1 MNKLLRFALTV
12 TVLTLISVAVPL
24 RTSAQ
29 IVNINNDEI
38 DSDSVR
44 RAFDDGPYFGLYKD
58 NYFIFGCPVGQRVT
72 RENTN
77 IKFQISI
84 AQRLTRST
92 LPGGTYLYC
101 SILRSVSGMCLRT
114 HCR

>member
-1 MNKLLRFALTV
+1 MKKLLRFALTV

-58 NYFIFGCPVGQRVT
+58 NYFIFGCPVGQSPART
-72 RENTN
+72 PTSS
-77 IKFQISI
+77 F
-84 AQRLTRST
+84 RSP
-92 LPGGTYLYC
+92 LP
-101 SILRSVSGMCLRT
+101 SA
-114 HCR
+114 